1 MTKGV
6 LGLQGGNTN
15 NSSSEDKDSI
25 LKFLKSGESIVV
37 AFPSANEFYL
47 KQIVSAFDSIKKEA
61 VILPTVVEKNE
72 TTLYDKAVKEL
83 WNDYDKA
90 KGGKHADNKQVLNK
104 INSLKRQDF
113 VYFGMKDINTGED
126 IILAMGINLEYGVVE
141 GVKAKAGN
149 NFHTA
154 LTKLSKNLTKFPVEI
169 TKGDLGSWTLLP
181 YMEDLTP
188 EQEANFKS
196 VKELTDEQYEEAF
209 FRSNEEKQANDLRK
223 FGAKFG
229 FDVTRI
235 GIPLNPA
242 NDSHP
247 FEASNKTIDITDDDL
262 PF

>member
-6 LGLQGGNTN
+6 LNLGVQGNDN

-47 KQIVSAFDSIKKEA
+47 KQIVSAYDSINKEA
-61 VILPTVVEKNE
+61 VILPTVVEKGE

-83 WNDYDKA
+83 WNDYVKE
-90 KGGKHADNKQVLNK
+90 KGGKDPENKKVLNK

-126 IILAMGINLEYGVVE
+126 MILAMGINLEYGVVE

-154 LTKLSKNLTKFPVEI
+154 LSKLAKNLTKFPVEI

-181 YMEDLTP
+181 YMDDLTP
-188 EQEANFKS
+188 EQEANFKG
-196 VKELTDEQYEEAF
+196 VKELTDAQYEEAF

-235 GIPLNPA
+235 GIPTNPTSTPSDA
-242 NDSHP
+242 DVP
-247 FEASNKTIDITDDDL
+247 PTITDDDM